1 MAPLFENVRRNLRDS
16 NNCVFAAINEA
27 RVSVGHAPFPCRAS
41 LVKLIISSE
50 RGTHKKKLRPDE
62 MKRLL
67 RLCEPGQP
75 FPPGPACHALGMQ
88 AGYPVLLKY
97 AAGRGDSDEQ
107 IRLGPDVPAWGQ
119 VDTLVF
125 EVTPGARS
133 GELGHLSFEGKVWMS
148 STWLLTIPHHKQRSG
163 NPADFA
169 NIPCGMMHV
178 ESKTQ
183 PDSADNDADAGEV
196 HCCCFRFL
204 GPSTTPSIPA
214 AANTTVNSAAAEGSS
229 NEEQKTNEVP
239 TEGGSNFYT
248 SQTALQDARSDPATA
263 MMDVALVD
271 ATPSVPA
278 AANTTVNSAAAEGS
292 SNEEQKTNEV
302 PTEGGS
308 NFYTSQTA
316 LQDARSDPATAMMD
330 VALIDAEWL
339 LQLQDPPDCRQGL
352 PDEAFFRETV
362 DTEDV
367 LVLAI
372 SYPWLTKEHPDPEGW
387 HLAIIQH
394 FLRLLFTLENKGKDK
409 GRKDVTRPPMGQGR
423 RIAIFWD
430 WMSLFQANYPGGQT
444 DEQTASFKRALK
456 SINIWYAN
464 CESMVWRQTKL
475 PPSPRPGHGCTCGK
489 PLSTPACA
497 TCGGINPYPRR
508 GWCFFELAVSEM
520 ITPSDRV
527 LDLGLVVADDGT
539 CREGREFFDDELGG
553 WVAAE
558 DDPNED
564 KHPNGDERPTVVKAC
579 SKLRK
584 FPMSPTVFSHE
595 LDSCTFTNGAVPL
608 YTPPFL
614 PVPRLACR
622 PL

>member
-1 MAPLFENVRRNLRDS
+1 
-16 NNCVFAAINEA
+16 
-27 RVSVGHAPFPCRAS
+27 
-41 LVKLIISSE
+41 
-50 RGTHKKKLRPDE
+50 
-62 MKRLL
+62 
-67 RLCEPGQP
+67 
-75 FPPGPACHALGMQ
+75 
-88 AGYPVLLKY
+88 
-97 AAGRGDSDEQ
+97 
-107 IRLGPDVPAWGQ
+107 
-119 VDTLVF
+119 
-125 EVTPGARS
+125 
-133 GELGHLSFEGKVWMS
+133 MS

-204 GPSTTPSIPA
+204 SPTTTPSIPA
-214 AANTTVNSAAAEGSS
+214 AANITVNSAAAEGSS
-229 NEEQKTNEVP
+229 NEEQKT
-239 TEGGSNFYT
+239 
-248 SQTALQDARSDPATA
+248 
-263 MMDVALVD
+263 
-271 ATPSVPA
+271 
-278 AANTTVNSAAAEGS
+278 
-292 SNEEQKTNEV
+292 KEV

-394 FLRLLFTLENKGKDK
+394 FLRLFFTLENKGKDK
-409 GRKDVTRPPMGQGR
+409 DYKKVTRSPTGQGK

-430 WMSLFQANYPGGQT
+430 WMSLFQANHPERQT
-444 DEQTASFKRALK
+444 EEQTASFKRALK

-527 LDLGLVVADDGT
+527 LDLGLVVANDGT
-539 CREGREFFDDELGG
+539 CKDGIEFFSSRGGG

-558 DDPNED
+558 DDPFGD
-564 KHPNGDERPTVVKAC
+564 KHPTVVKAC
-579 SKLRK
+579 SELRK
-584 FPMSPTVFSHE
+584 FPKSPTVFSHE
-595 LDSCTFTNGAVPL
+595 LDSCTFTNGAVL
-608 YTPPFL
+608 VYSSSAQTCMSS
-614 PVPRLACR
+614 PVTRSMPGASPRCLN
-622 PL
+622 PY

>member
-1 MAPLFENVRRNLRDS
+1 
-16 NNCVFAAINEA
+16 
-27 RVSVGHAPFPCRAS
+27 
-41 LVKLIISSE
+41 
-50 RGTHKKKLRPDE
+50 
-62 MKRLL
+62 
-67 RLCEPGQP
+67 
-75 FPPGPACHALGMQ
+75 
-88 AGYPVLLKY
+88 
-97 AAGRGDSDEQ
+97 
-107 IRLGPDVPAWGQ
+107 
-119 VDTLVF
+119 
-125 EVTPGARS
+125 
-133 GELGHLSFEGKVWMS
+133 
-148 STWLLTIPHHKQRSG
+148 
-163 NPADFA
+163 
-169 NIPCGMMHV
+169 MH
-178 ESKTQ
+178 
-183 PDSADNDADAGEV
+183 
-196 HCCCFRFL
+196 FL
-204 GPSTTPSIPA
+204 GRSATQYLPA
-214 AANTTVNSAAAEGSS
+214 AANTTAENGASVDN
-229 NEEQKTNEVP
+229 NEEQKGEYTANSPLHAAANNTTAVN
-239 TEGGSNFYT
+239 GGAADGKEEQKGEEDAWTAGGNSNFYT
-248 SQTALQDARSDPATA
+248 SQTALQDARSD
-263 MMDVALVD
+263 L
-271 ATPSVPA
+271 
-278 AANTTVNSAAAEGS
+278 
-292 SNEEQKTNEV
+292 
-302 PTEGGS
+302 
-308 NFYTSQTA
+308 
-316 LQDARSDPATAMMD
+316 ATAMMD

-394 FLRLLFTLENKGKDK
+394 FLRLFFTLENKGKDK
-409 GRKDVTRPPMGQGR
+409 DYKNVNRPPTGQGKR
-423 RIAIFWD
+423 VAIFWD

-489 PLSTPACA
+489 PLLTPACA
-497 TCGGINPYPRR
+497 TCGGINPYPLR

-527 LDLGLVVADDGT
+527 LDLGLVVANDGT
-539 CREGREFFDDELGG
+539 CREGREFFEDEKGG

-558 DDPNED
+558 DDPD
-564 KHPNGDERPTVVKAC
+564 GYRHPTVVKAC

-584 FPMSPTVFSHE
+584 FPKSPTVFSHE